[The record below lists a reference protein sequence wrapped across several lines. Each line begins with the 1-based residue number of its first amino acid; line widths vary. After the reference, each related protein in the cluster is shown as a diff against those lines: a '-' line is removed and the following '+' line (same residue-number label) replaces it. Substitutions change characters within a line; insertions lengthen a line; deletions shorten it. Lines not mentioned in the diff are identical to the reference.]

1 MTTRLTRWLTT
12 LDNFEAKMAQ
22 LPAVRRYGRLTRATG
37 LVLEATG
44 LQLPLGAT
52 CVIERQNGSKTHEV
66 ESEVVGFNGQR
77 LFLMPLEEV
86 EGVLPGARVYAKNIS
101 AEGLQSGK
109 QLPLGPALLGR
120 VLDGS
125 GKPLDGL
132 PSPDTTE
139 TGALITPPFNPLQ
152 RTPIEHVL
160 DTGVRPINAL
170 LTVGRG
176 QRMGLFAGSGVGKS
190 VLLGMMARYT
200 RADVIVVGLIGER
213 GREVKDFI
221 ENILGAEGRA
231 RSVVIAAPADVSP
244 LLRMQ
249 GAAYATRIAEDFRD
263 RGQHVLLI
271 MDSPATRWPSVK
283 LRWRLAN
290 HLLLKVIHRRCLPNY
305 RHWSSVPEMALAA
318 AARLPRFIPC
328 SPRAMTSRTP
338 LPTPRGPSSTVT
350 LCCLADWRKPG
361 TIRLSIL
368 KRRSAAQ

>member
-52 CVIERQNGSKTHEV
+52 CVIERQNGTETHEV

-132 PSPDTTE
+132 PP
-139 TGALITPPFNPLQ
+139 
-152 RTPIEHVL
+152 
-160 DTGVRPINAL
+160 
-170 LTVGRG
+170 
-176 QRMGLFAGSGVGKS
+176 
-190 VLLGMMARYT
+190 RYDGN
-200 RADVIVVGLIGER
+200 RCAD
-213 GREVKDFI
+213 
-221 ENILGAEGRA
+221 
-231 RSVVIAAPADVSP
+231 
-244 LLRMQ
+244 
-249 GAAYATRIAEDFRD
+249 Y
-263 RGQHVLLI
+263 
-271 MDSPATRWPSVK
+271 
-283 LRWRLAN
+283 
-290 HLLLKVIHRRCLPNY
+290 
-305 RHWSSVPEMALAA
+305 
-318 AARLPRFIPC
+318 
-328 SPRAMTSRTP
+328 
-338 LPTPRGPSSTVT
+338 PT
-350 LCCLADWRKPG
+350 
-361 TIRLSIL
+361 I
-368 KRRSAAQ
+368 